1 MKKTTEYIA
10 LLHKYMLD
18 NANKYGIMRI
28 GIFGS
33 VARGEQHENS
43 DVDVCVELKKPCMFY
58 LVHIKEELQLLF
70 GCAVDIVRLR
80 DDMDEVLKQ
89 NIMEE
94 GIYA

>member
-1 MKKTTEYIA
+1 MKKTTEYIT

-18 NANKYGIMRI
+18 NSNKYGIIRI

-33 VARGEQHENS
+33 VACGEQTENS
-43 DVDVCVELKKPCMFY
+43 DVDVCVELKKPSMFS
-58 LVHIKEELQLLF
+58 LVHIKEDLQLLF

-80 DDMDEVLKQ
+80 DDMDEILKQ

>member
-1 MKKTTEYIA
+1 
-10 LLHKYMLD
+10 MLD
-18 NANKYGIMRI
+18 NADKYGIVRI

-33 VARGEQHENS
+33 VARGEQNKDS
-43 DVDVCVELKKPCMFY
+43 DVDVCVELKMPSMFY
-58 LVHIKEELQLLF
+58 LVHIKEDLQLLF

-80 DDMDEVLKQ
+80 DDMDEVLKR

>member
-1 MKKTTEYIA
+1 
-10 LLHKYMLD
+10 MLD

-33 VARGEQHENS
+33 VTRGEQHENS
-43 DVDVCVELKKPCMFY
+43 DVDVCVELKKPSMFY
-58 LVHIKEELQLLF
+58 LVHIKEEPQLLF

>member
-1 MKKTTEYIA
+1 MKKTTEYIT

-18 NANKYGIMRI
+18 NSNKYGIIRI

-33 VARGEQHENS
+33 VARGEQTENS
-43 DVDVCVELKKPCMFY
+43 DVDVCVELKKPSMFS
-58 LVHIKEELQLLF
+58 LVHIKEDLQLLF

-80 DDMDEVLKQ
+80 DDMDEILKQ
-89 NIMEE
+89 NIMKE